1 MRRICA
7 FTALTLVWSL
17 GLVLAG
23 HLWNRY
29 SNETE
34 VLGFDGIYER
44 ILAAQAGFAD
54 DAKAYRAATAGAGFV
69 QKASALEE

>member
-29 SNETE
+29 SDETE
-34 VLGFDGIYER
+34 SLGFDSIYER
-44 ILAAQAGFAD
+44 ALAAQAGFAG
-54 DAKAYRAATAGAGFV
+54 DAQAYRAATAHAGFV
-69 QKASALEE
+69 RKASALEE